1 MSTNSARLA
10 DRRERLIKQVA
21 EQRIGLAQNIEPWC
35 VPLARLDQGLA
46 ALRAIRRNPV
56 WIIGGGVLL
65 AALLRGNSIKWLR
78 RSLLVWQVLSGLRRK
93 KQELEPPK
101 KLPGAAG
108 RQSPPGSGPV
118 MASPGACTS
127 GSSSPKK

>member
-21 EQRIGLAQNIEPWC
+21 AQRIGLAQNIEPWR
-35 VPLARLDQGLA
+35 VPLARVDQGLA
-46 ALRAIRRNPV
+46 ALRVIRRNPV

-65 AALLRGNSIKWLR
+65 AALLRGNSLRGNGIKWLR
-78 RSLLVWQVLSGLRRK
+78 RSWMVWQVLRGLRRK

-108 RQSPPGSGPV
+108 N
-118 MASPGACTS
+118 AY
-127 GSSSPKK
+127 